1 MHTALIA
8 VSHSISIRNGKEG
21 DSCVHLLWGL
31 KAVMGN
37 GKKCRTANCAEFQ
50 NMFALSSL
58 LKTSKSVCC
67 ELQLIPTPLNRPMFY
82 HFVLRGSVRFNFA
95 EVGLK
100 KWFLTSIYHWKGQ
113 GEREDIVLDFRLLG
127 ILAWSKSGSGTEDY
141 GAHNVGQ
148 ERASGRCNVI
158 FGWVTRPPTSPQRSP
173 K

>member
-1 MHTALIA
+1 MSLDAQIA

-58 LKTSKSVCC
+58 LKTSKSFCC

-100 KWFLTSIYHWKGQ
+100 KCFFNQHLSLKRTRGTRRYSIRFSSLG
-113 GEREDIVLDFRLLG
+113 DFSVKQKR
-127 ILAWSKSGSGTEDY
+127 KRY
-141 GAHNVGQ
+141 
-148 ERASGRCNVI
+148 
-158 FGWVTRPPTSPQRSP
+158 
-173 K
+173 

>member
-1 MHTALIA
+1 MDTAQIA

-50 NMFALSSL
+50 NMFALSPL

-100 KWFLTSIYHWKGQ
+100 KWFLTSISH
-113 GEREDIVLDFRLLG
+113 
-127 ILAWSKSGSGTEDY
+127 
-141 GAHNVGQ
+141 
-148 ERASGRCNVI
+148 
-158 FGWVTRPPTSPQRSP
+158 
-173 K
+173 